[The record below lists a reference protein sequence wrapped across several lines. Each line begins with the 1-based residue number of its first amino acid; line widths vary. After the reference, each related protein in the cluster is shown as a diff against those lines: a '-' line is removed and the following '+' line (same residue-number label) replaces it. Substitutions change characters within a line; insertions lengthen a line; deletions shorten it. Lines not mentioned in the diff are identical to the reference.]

1 MYRPIPLAAALSVS
15 LLIFCAPIA
24 AAPSPA
30 SVDAATAHL
39 DGDIAAA
46 LRRYNIPGATVAVVD
61 GSQVIYARA
70 FGFSDLGKYVP
81 ASVDTHYEIGSI
93 TKQFTAAAIVQL
105 SQAGKL
111 DLDAEVA
118 TYVPGVPHANEI
130 TLRQLLAQTSGLP
143 EYLEGPDIDQA
154 AKRAATFGQI
164 MQRIAGK
171 PLAFAPGS
179 RWQYSNTN
187 YLILGQIIETV
198 SGERYEDYIARHLLD
213 PLGMSATFIISDEP
227 HVPQMAVGYKRV
239 NGNFQPAL
247 GTIGQSFASSAGDL
261 VSTVEDLEKWD
272 GALRAGRVVSAAG
285 YALMTTPPITTNGE
299 NTGYGFGLFIDSV
312 DGQPRIGHTG
322 GDSGF
327 TAADEYYPKQDLR
340 VIALTNDGDD
350 NGHPE
355 AGEILTNVVFEGLYP
370 EIAAAALRPSP
381 GEDPRVTARVTTFF
395 EQMQSG
401 HEDYASLAPRL
412 ADKFRTRLASSL
424 ALEFAPYG
432 TPTAVVFRGERVE
445 SGQHWF
451 DYVIHFGPGVSLK
464 FGISYNDA
472 NQIAGLSFG

>member
-1 MYRPIPLAAALSVS
+1 MYRFIPFGPALSLGV
-15 LLIFCAPIA
+15 LIFCAPVG
-24 AAPSPA
+24 AAPSPP
-30 SVDAATAHL
+30 SVNAATAHL
-39 DGDIAAA
+39 DGDIQAA
-46 LRRYNIPGATVAVVD
+46 LRRYNIPGATVAII
-61 GSQVIYARA
+61 GGGQVIYARA
-70 FGFSDLGKYVP
+70 FGFSDLGKHVP

-105 SQAGKL
+105 SQTGNL
-111 DLDAEVA
+111 DLDAKVA
-118 TYVPGVPHANEI
+118 TYVAGVPHANEI
-130 TLRQLLAQTSGLP
+130 TLRQLLTQTSGLP
-143 EYLEGPDIDQA
+143 EYLDGPDIDDV
-154 AKRAATFGQI
+154 AKKPATFGQI
-164 MQRIAGK
+164 MQRIVGK

-187 YLILGQIIETV
+187 YLVLGQIIETV
-198 SGERYEDYIARHLLD
+198 SGERYKDYIQRHLLD

-227 HVPQMAVGYKRV
+227 HVPQMAIGYKRV
-239 NGNFQPAL
+239 NGDFQPAL

-261 VSTVEDLEKWD
+261 VSTVADLEKWD
-272 GALRAGRVVSAAG
+272 GALRAGRVVSPAS
-285 YALMTTPPITTNGE
+285 YALMTTPPITPSGG
-299 NTGYGFGLFIDSV
+299 NTGYGFGLFVDSV

-322 GDSGF
+322 GDPGF
-327 TAADEYYPKQDLR
+327 TAADEYFPEQHVS

-355 AGEILTNVVFEGLYP
+355 AGEILTNVVFESLFP

-381 GEDPRVTARVTTFF
+381 GEDPRVTARVTAFF

-412 ADKFRTRLASSL
+412 ADKFRTRFASSL
-424 ALEFAPYG
+424 ASEFAPYG
-432 TPTAVVFRGERVE
+432 TPTAVIFRAERTA

-464 FGISYNDA
+464 IGVSYNNA